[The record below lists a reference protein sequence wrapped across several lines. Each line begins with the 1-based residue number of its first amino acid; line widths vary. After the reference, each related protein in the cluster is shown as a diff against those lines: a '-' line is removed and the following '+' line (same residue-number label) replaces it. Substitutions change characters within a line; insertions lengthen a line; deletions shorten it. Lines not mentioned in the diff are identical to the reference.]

1 MKVIACYSNKG
12 GVGKTA
18 TAVNLAYSLS
28 TAGVRTLLCDLDPQG
43 ASGYYFRLKPS
54 KKLTEAR
61 FFDDAKQVRK
71 AIRESD
77 FENLDILPSNPS
89 YREFDILLSQM
100 RAGQSHLGRAL
111 SGVEK
116 DYEVVVLD
124 CPPNLSLL
132 SSHIF
137 ETADAIVVPVIP
149 TTLSQRT
156 LEQLIKVFRKK
167 NLPTKKLHCFFSM
180 VQRAKNLHQDTI
192 ADMRTAYGKRF
203 LTAQIPFASDVE
215 KMGVHRAPVMVT
227 ARSSPAA
234 RAYVSLC
241 EELISRV
248 FKT

>member
-28 TAGVRTLLCDLDPQG
+28 SAGVRTLLCDLDPQG

-54 KKLTEAR
+54 KKLTDAR
-61 FFDDAKQVRK
+61 FFDDAKQLRK

-100 RAGQSHLGRAL
+100 RAGQPHLGRAL

-124 CPPNLSLL
+124 CPPNMSLL
-132 SSHIF
+132 SSYIF
-137 ETADAIVVPVIP
+137 ETADAVVVPVIP

-167 NLPTKKLHCFFSM
+167 NLQTKKLHCFFSM

-192 ADMRTAYGKRF
+192 EDMRNSYGKRF
-203 LTAQIPFASDVE
+203 LTAQVPFASDVE

-234 RAYVSLC
+234 QAYVSLC